1 MQIISYKVL
10 IIIETNEFD
19 QKPPVLILK
28 FLHDREY
35 SDKSER
41 GVKFPVNT
49 YIGLENQAVLEWESE
64 KDGADKLKQRLYGKL
79 NRIRKLEKK
88 PTTVFL
94 MISPKEKTLFFVS
107 RFKEKKSHLQ

>member
-19 QKPPVLILK
+19 KNPPVLILK

-88 PTTVFL
+88 TTTFFF
-94 MISPKEKTLFFVS
+94 MISPKEKTLSFVS
-107 RFKEKKSHLQ
+107 RLKEKKSHLQ

>member
-19 QKPPVLILK
+19 QNPVLILK

-94 MISPKEKTLFFVS
+94 MISLKKR
-107 RFKEKKSHLQ
+107 RFPLYPDSKRKITSTVI

>member
-19 QKPPVLILK
+19 QNPPVLILK

-64 KDGADKLKQRLYGKL
+64 KRWCRQVK
-79 NRIRKLEKK
+79 
-88 PTTVFL
+88 T
-94 MISPKEKTLFFVS
+94 KTLW
-107 RFKEKKSHLQ
+107 